1 MKLSDNTKEILK
13 NFSEI
18 NPNLKITPGK
28 EIKTISTMKNILAT
42 AGVEEEFPQDIAIYD
57 LSEFLGMLSLFN
69 KPTFTFDEKFMT
81 INEEG
86 TSTKSRYYFADESIL
101 TTPQKDVK
109 MPATEVEFT
118 LPQTDLTNIKK
129 AASMLQLPDI
139 SVKSVNGDIMMSAI
153 DKKNDTANTYD
164 VKVGVC
170 DTNKKFEFHFKT
182 EHFKMLPGDYNVY
195 ISSKLISNF
204 RHKNKTVQYWIA
216 LENTS
221 KYEG

>member
-1 MKLSDNTKEILK
+1 MKLSDTTKEILK

-18 NPNLKITPGK
+18 NPNLLITPGK
-28 EIKTISTMKNILAT
+28 QIKTISTMKNILAT
-42 AGVEEEFPQDIAIYD
+42 AGVEEDFPQDIAIYD
-57 LSEFLGMLSLFN
+57 LSEFLGMLSLFS
-69 KPTFTFDEKFMT
+69 KPVFDFDEKLMT

-86 TSTKSRYYFADESIL
+86 TSTKSKYFFADPSIL

-109 MPATEVEFT
+109 MPDTEVEFT
-118 LPQTDLTNIKK
+118 LTETDLTKVKK
-129 AASMLQLPDI
+129 AAAMLQLPDI
-139 SVKSVNGDIMMSAI
+139 AIKSLGTDIMMSAI

-164 VKVGVC
+164 VKVGET
-170 DTNKKFEFHFKT
+170 DKKFEFHFKT
-182 EHFKMLPGDYNVY
+182 EHFKMLPGDYNVH

-204 RHKNKTVQYWIA
+204 KHKTKTIQYWIA

>member
-1 MKLSDNTKEILK
+1 MKISDTTKEILK

-18 NPNLKITPGK
+18 NPNLMITPGR

-42 AGVEEEFPQDIAIYD
+42 AGVEENFPQEIAIYD

-69 KPTFTFDEKFMT
+69 KPSFAFDDKSMT

-86 TSTKSRYYFADESIL
+86 TSTKSKYYFADPSIL

-118 LPQTDLTNIKK
+118 LTETDLSKTKK
-129 AASMLQLPDI
+129 AAAMLQLPDI
-139 SVKSVNGDIMMSAI
+139 SIKSDNGDIIMSAI
-153 DKKNDTANTYD
+153 DKKNDTANTYG
-164 VKVGVC
+164 VKVGTT
-170 DTNKKFEFHFKT
+170 DKEFDFHFKT
-182 EHFKMLPGDYNVY
+182 EHFKMLPGDYNVH

-204 RHKNKTVQYWIA
+204 RHKTKTIQYWIA

>member
-1 MKLSDNTKEILK
+1 MKISDNTKEILK

-18 NPNLKITPGK
+18 NPNLMITPGK
-28 EIKTISTMKNILAT
+28 TIKTISTMKNILAT
-42 AGVEEEFPQDIAIYD
+42 AEVEEDFPQDIAIYD
-57 LSEFLGMLSLFN
+57 LSEFLGMMSLFS

-86 TSTKSRYYFADESIL
+86 TSTKSKYFFADASIL

-109 MPATEVEFT
+109 MPDTEVEFT
-118 LPQTDLTNIKK
+118 LTEADLIKVKK
-129 AASMLQLPDI
+129 AAAMLQLPDI
-139 SVKSVNGDIMMSAI
+139 SVKSNDGDIMMSAI
-153 DKKNDTANTYD
+153 DKKNETANTYG

-170 DTNKKFEFHFKT
+170 DTNKSFDFHFKT
-182 EHFKMLPGDYNVY
+182 EHLKMLPGDYNVY

-204 RHKNKTVQYWIA
+204 RHKNKALQYWVA

>member
-1 MKLSDNTKEILK
+1 MKLSDATKEILK

-18 NPNLKITPGK
+18 NPNLMITPGR

-42 AGVEEEFPQDIAIYD
+42 AGVEENFPQEIAIYD

-69 KPTFTFDEKFMT
+69 KPSFAFDDKSMT

-86 TSTKSRYYFADESIL
+86 TSTKSKYYFADPSIL

-118 LPQTDLTNIKK
+118 LTETDLSKTKK
-129 AASMLQLPDI
+129 AAAMLQLPDI
-139 SVKSVNGDIMMSAI
+139 SIKSDNGDIIMSAI
-153 DKKNDTANTYD
+153 DKKNDTANTYG
-164 VKVGVC
+164 VKVGTT
-170 DTNKKFEFHFKT
+170 DKEFDFHFKT

-204 RHKNKTVQYWIA
+204 RHKTKTIQYWIA

>member
-1 MKLSDNTKEILK
+1 MKLSDTTKEILK

-18 NPNLKITPGK
+18 NPNLLITPGK
-28 EIKTISTMKNILAT
+28 QIKTISTMKNILAT
-42 AGVEEEFPQDIAIYD
+42 AGVEEDFPQDIAIYD
-57 LSEFLGMLSLFN
+57 LSEFLGMLSLFS
-69 KPTFTFDEKFMT
+69 KPVFDFDEKLMT

-86 TSTKSRYYFADESIL
+86 TSTKSKYFFADPSIL

-109 MPATEVEFT
+109 MPDTEVEFT
-118 LPQTDLTNIKK
+118 LTETDLTKVKK

-139 SVKSVNGDIMMSAI
+139 AIKSLGSDIMMSAI

-164 VKVGVC
+164 VKVGET
-170 DTNKKFEFHFKT
+170 DKKFEFHFKT
-182 EHFKMLPGDYNVY
+182 EHFKMLPGDYNVH

-204 RHKNKTVQYWIA
+204 KHKTKTIQYWIA

>member
-1 MKLSDNTKEILK
+1 MRRIKNVNESVENVIENTKEILK

-18 NPNLKITPGK
+18 NPNLKIMPGK

-69 KPTFTFDEKFMT
+69 TPVFDFDEKHMT

-86 TSTKSRYYFADESIL
+86 TSTKSKYYFADESIL

-118 LPQTDLTNIKK
+118 LTETDLSKIKK

-139 SVKSVNGDIMMSAI
+139 AVKSVGDDIMMSEI

-164 VKVGVC
+164 VKVG
-170 DTNKKFEFHFKT
+170 
-182 EHFKMLPGDYNVY
+182 
-195 ISSKLISNF
+195 
-204 RHKNKTVQYWIA
+204 
-216 LENTS
+216 
-221 KYEG
+221 

>member
-1 MKLSDNTKEILK
+1 MKLSDTTKEILK

-18 NPNLKITPGK
+18 NPNLLITPGK
-28 EIKTISTMKNILAT
+28 QIKTISTMKNILAT
-42 AGVEEEFPQDIAIYD
+42 AGVEEDFPQDIAIYD
-57 LSEFLGMLSLFN
+57 LSEFLGMLSLFS
-69 KPTFTFDEKFMT
+69 KPVFDFDEKLMT

-86 TSTKSRYYFADESIL
+86 TSTKSKYFFADPSIL

-109 MPATEVEFT
+109 MPDTEVEFT
-118 LPQTDLTNIKK
+118 LTETDLTKVKK
-129 AASMLQLPDI
+129 AAAMLQLPDI
-139 SVKSVNGDIMMSAI
+139 AIKSLGTDIMMSAI

-164 VKVGVC
+164 VKVGET
-170 DTNKKFEFHFKT
+170 DKKFEFHFKT
-182 EHFKMLPGDYNVY
+182 EHFKMLPGDYNVH

-204 RHKNKTVQYWIA
+204 KHKTKSIQYWIA

>member
-1 MKLSDNTKEILK
+1 MKLSDTTKEILK

-18 NPNLKITPGK
+18 NPNLLITPGK
-28 EIKTISTMKNILAT
+28 QIKTISTMKNILAT
-42 AGVEEEFPQDIAIYD
+42 AGVEENFPQDIAIYD
-57 LSEFLGMLSLFN
+57 LMLSLFS
-69 KPTFTFDEKFMT
+69 KPVFDFDEKLMT

-86 TSTKSRYYFADESIL
+86 TSTKSKYFFADPSIL

-109 MPATEVEFT
+109 MPDTEVEFT
-118 LPQTDLTNIKK
+118 LTETDLTKVKK

-139 SVKSVNGDIMMSAI
+139 AIKSLGTDIMMSAI

-164 VKVGVC
+164 VKVGE
-170 DTNKKFEFHFKT
+170 TNKKFEFHFKT

>member
-18 NPNLKITPGK
+18 NPNLKIPPGK

-69 KPTFTFDEKFMT
+69 KPVFDFDEKHMT

-86 TSTKSRYYFADESIL
+86 TSTKSKYYFADESIL

-118 LPQTDLTNIKK
+118 LTETDLSKIKK

-139 SVKSVNGDIMMSAI
+139 SVKAVGSDIMMSAV
-153 DKKNDTANTYD
+153 DKKNETANTYG
-164 VKVGVC
+164 VKVGET
-170 DTNKKFEFHFKT
+170 DKTFDFHFKT
-182 EHFKMLPGDYNVY
+182 EHLKMLPGDYNVA

-204 RHKNKTVQYWIA
+204 KHKNKSPQYWVA

-221 KYEG
+221 KYGG

>member
-1 MKLSDNTKEILK
+1 MKLSDATKEILK

-18 NPNLKITPGK
+18 NPNLMITPGNQ
-28 EIKTISTMKNILAT
+28 IKTISTMKNILAT
-42 AGVEEEFPQDIAIYD
+42 AGVEENFPQEIAIYD

-69 KPTFTFDEKFMT
+69 KPVFDFDEKLMT

-86 TSTKSRYYFADESIL
+86 TSTKSKYFFADPSIL

-109 MPATEVEFT
+109 MPDTEVEFT
-118 LPQTDLTNIKK
+118 LTETDLTKVKK

-139 SVKSVNGDIMMSAI
+139 AIKSVGTDIMMSAI

-164 VKVGVC
+164 VKVGE
-170 DTNKKFEFHFKT
+170 TNKKFEFHFKT

-204 RHKNKTVQYWIA
+204 RHKTKTIQYWIA

>member
-18 NPNLKITPGK
+18 NPNLMITPGK

-42 AGVEEEFPQDIAIYD
+42 AGVEENFPQDIAIYD

-69 KPTFTFDEKFMT
+69 KPVFDFDEKLMT

-86 TSTKSRYYFADESIL
+86 TSTKSKYYFADPSIL

-109 MPATEVEFT
+109 MPDTEVEFT
-118 LPQTDLTNIKK
+118 LTETDLTKVKK

-139 SVKSVNGDIMMSAI
+139 AIKSLGTDIMMSAI

-164 VKVGVC
+164 VKVGET
-170 DTNKKFEFHFKT
+170 DKKFEFHFKT

-204 RHKNKTVQYWIA
+204 RHKTKTIQYWIA

>member
-1 MKLSDNTKEILK
+1 MKISDNTKEILK

-18 NPNLKITPGK
+18 NPNLMITPGK

-42 AGVEEEFPQDIAIYD
+42 AGVEEDFPQDIAIYD
-57 LSEFLGMLSLFN
+57 LSEFLGMMSLFN
-69 KPTFTFDEKFMT
+69 KPTFAFDEKYMT

-86 TSTKSRYYFADESIL
+86 TSTKSKYFFADASIL

-109 MPATEVEFT
+109 MPETEVEFT
-118 LPQTDLTNIKK
+118 LTEADLVKVKK
-129 AASMLQLPDI
+129 AAAMLQLPDI
-139 SVKSVNGDIMMSAI
+139 SVKSVGSDIMMSAV
-153 DKKNDTANTYD
+153 DKKNETANTYG
-164 VKVGVC
+164 VKVGET
-170 DTNKKFEFHFKT
+170 DKNFDFHFKT

-204 RHKNKTVQYWIA
+204 RHKSKTLQYWVA

>member
-1 MKLSDNTKEILK
+1 MKLSDATKEILK

-18 NPNLKITPGK
+18 NPNLMITPGR

-42 AGVEEEFPQDIAIYD
+42 AGVEENFPQEIAIYD

-69 KPTFTFDEKFMT
+69 KPSFAFDDKSMT

-86 TSTKSRYYFADESIL
+86 TSTKSKYYFADPSIL

-118 LPQTDLTNIKK
+118 LTETDLSKTKK
-129 AASMLQLPDI
+129 AAAMLQLPDI
-139 SVKSVNGDIMMSAI
+139 SIKSVDGDIIMSAI
-153 DKKNDTANTYD
+153 DKKNDTANTYG
-164 VKVGVC
+164 VKVGTT
-170 DTNKKFEFHFKT
+170 DKKFDFHFKT
-182 EHFKMLPGDYNVY
+182 EHFKMLPGDYNVH

-204 RHKNKTVQYWIA
+204 RHKTKTIQYWIA

>member
-1 MKLSDNTKEILK
+1 MKLSDTTKEILK

-18 NPNLKITPGK
+18 NPNLLITPGK
-28 EIKTISTMKNILAT
+28 QIKTISTMKNILAT
-42 AGVEEEFPQDIAIYD
+42 AGVEEDFPQDIAIYD
-57 LSEFLGMLSLFN
+57 LSEFLGMLSLFS
-69 KPTFTFDEKFMT
+69 KPVFDFDEKLMT

-86 TSTKSRYYFADESIL
+86 TSTKSKYFFADPSIL

-109 MPATEVEFT
+109 MPDTEVEFT
-118 LPQTDLTNIKK
+118 LTETDLTKVKK
-129 AASMLQLPDI
+129 AAAMLQLPDI
-139 SVKSVNGDIMMSAI
+139 AIKSLGTDIMMSAI

-164 VKVGVC
+164 VKVGET
-170 DTNKKFEFHFKT
+170 DKKFEFHFKT
-182 EHFKMLPGDYNVY
+182 EHFKMLPGDYNVH

-204 RHKNKTVQYWIA
+204 RHKTKTIQYWIA

>member
-1 MKLSDNTKEILK
+1 MKISDNTKEILK

-18 NPNLKITPGK
+18 NPNLMITPGK
-28 EIKTISTMKNILAT
+28 TIKTISTMKNILAT
-42 AGVEEEFPQDIAIYD
+42 AGVEEDFPQDIAIYD
-57 LSEFLGMLSLFN
+57 LSEFLGMMSLFS

-86 TSTKSRYYFADESIL
+86 TSTKSKYFFADASIL

-109 MPATEVEFT
+109 MPETEVEFT
-118 LPQTDLTNIKK
+118 LTEADLIKVKK
-129 AASMLQLPDI
+129 AAAMLQLPDI
-139 SVKSVNGDIMMSAI
+139 SVKSNDGDIMMSAI
-153 DKKNDTANTYD
+153 DKKNETANTYG

-170 DTNKKFEFHFKT
+170 DTNKSFDFHFKT
-182 EHFKMLPGDYNVY
+182 EHLKMLPGDYNVY

-204 RHKNKTVQYWIA
+204 RHKNKTLQYWVA

>member
-69 KPTFTFDEKFMT
+69 KPVFDFDEKHMT

-86 TSTKSRYYFADESIL
+86 TSTKSKYYFADESIL

-109 MPATEVEFT
+109 MPTTEVEFT
-118 LPQTDLTNIKK
+118 LTETDLSKVKK

-139 SVKSVNGDIMMSAI
+139 AFKAIGNDIIMSAI

-164 VKVGVC
+164 VKVGTT
-170 DTNKKFEFHFKT
+170 DKKFDFHFKT

-204 RHKNKTVQYWIA
+204 RHKTKTIQYWIA

>member
-1 MKLSDNTKEILK
+1 MKISDNTKEILK

-18 NPNLKITPGK
+18 NPNLMITPGK
-28 EIKTISTMKNILAT
+28 TIKTISTMKNILAT
-42 AGVEEEFPQDIAIYD
+42 AEVEEDFPQDIAIYD
-57 LSEFLGMLSLFN
+57 LSEFLGMMSLFS

-86 TSTKSRYYFADESIL
+86 TSTKSKYFFADASIL

-109 MPATEVEFT
+109 MPDTEVEFT
-118 LPQTDLTNIKK
+118 LTEADLIKVKK
-129 AASMLQLPDI
+129 AAAMLQLPDI
-139 SVKSVNGDIMMSAI
+139 SVKSMSGDIMMSAI
-153 DKKNDTANTYD
+153 DKKNETANTYG

-170 DTNKKFEFHFKT
+170 DTNKSFDFHFKT
-182 EHFKMLPGDYNVY
+182 EHLKMLPGDYTVH

-204 RHKNKTVQYWIA
+204 KHKSKDLQYWVA

-221 KYEG
+221 KYSG

>member
-1 MKLSDNTKEILK
+1 MKLSDTTKEILK

-18 NPNLKITPGK
+18 NPNLLITPGK
-28 EIKTISTMKNILAT
+28 QIKTISTMKNILAT
-42 AGVEEEFPQDIAIYD
+42 AGVEEDFPQDIAIYD
-57 LSEFLGMLSLFN
+57 LSEFLGMLSLFS
-69 KPTFTFDEKFMT
+69 KPVFDFDEKLMT

-86 TSTKSRYYFADESIL
+86 TSTKSKYFFADPSIL

-109 MPATEVEFT
+109 MPDTEVEFT
-118 LPQTDLTNIKK
+118 LTETDLTKVKK

-139 SVKSVNGDIMMSAI
+139 AIKSLGTDIMMSAI

-164 VKVGVC
+164 VKVGET
-170 DTNKKFEFHFKT
+170 DKKFEFHFKT

-204 RHKNKTVQYWIA
+204 RHKTKTIQYWIA

>member
-1 MKLSDNTKEILK
+1 MKISDNTKEILK

-18 NPNLKITPGK
+18 NPNLMITPGK
-28 EIKTISTMKNILAT
+28 TIKTISTMKNILAT
-42 AGVEEEFPQDIAIYD
+42 AGVEEDFPQDIAIYD
-57 LSEFLGMLSLFN
+57 LSEFLGMMSLFS

-86 TSTKSRYYFADESIL
+86 TSTKSKYFFADASIL

-109 MPATEVEFT
+109 MPDTEVEFT
-118 LPQTDLTNIKK
+118 LTEADLIKVKK
-129 AASMLQLPDI
+129 AAAMLQLPDI
-139 SVKSVNGDIMMSAI
+139 SVKSNNGDIMMSAI
-153 DKKNDTANTYD
+153 DKKNETANTYG

-170 DTNKKFEFHFKT
+170 DTNKSFDFHFKT
-182 EHFKMLPGDYNVY
+182 EHLKMLPGDYNVY

-204 RHKNKTVQYWIA
+204 RHKNKTLQYWVA